1 VLAANYGKLYDAD
14 PRDLPVYSAGQAAH
28 YLHLPAATVAAWLKR
43 QSGPPRDGYLAR
55 AAIIDIADPENNL
68 LSFQNLTELH
78 VLSAVRRDHGV
89 KLKAV
94 RRAVAFLRERLNS
107 PHPLIARKMI
117 TDGKDLFIDALA
129 GNLVNISQGGQM
141 ALRTM
146 LEQFLKRIE
155 WDADDIPIRFYPA
168 LGDQMAGKSRPIL
181 IDPRIQFGKPCL
193 AGTRIPSSII
203 AERHKAGDSIK
214 ELAEDYE
221 LSPSKIKAALR
232 YEGAAAA

>member
-1 VLAANYGKLYDAD
+1 VLAANYGKLYEAD
-14 PRDLPVYSAGQAAH
+14 PRDLPVYSPGQAAH
-28 YLHLPAATVAAWLKR
+28 YLHLPTATVAAWLKR
-43 QSGPPRDGYLAR
+43 QSGSAPDGHPAR

-68 LSFQNLTELH
+68 LSFRNLTELH
-78 VLSAVRRDHGV
+78 VLSAVRRDHNV

-94 RRAVAFLRERLNS
+94 RSAVAFLRDRLNS
-107 PHPLIARKMI
+107 RHPLIERKMC
-117 TDGKDLFIDALA
+117 TDGKDLFIDALS
-129 GNLVNISQGGQM
+129 GPLVNISQGGQM
-141 ALRTM
+141 ALRDM

-155 WDADDIPIRFYPA
+155 WDANDIPIRLYPA
-168 LGDQMAGKSRPIL
+168 LGDQLPDKSRPIL

-193 AGTRIPSSII
+193 AGTRIPTSII

-232 YEGAAAA
+232 YEGTAAA